1 MTEIAFHFSLSDKLA
16 YSCRLLRKVCGR
28 DTRAVVLGDAQQIGR
43 LDQLLWTFS
52 AADFLA
58 HCRADSKPET
68 LAMSPIVL
76 TEQLS
81 TLRVDPSQ
89 SPVLVNLS
97 TQLPAGFEKYE
108 RLIELI
114 GQDEEDTAQARQRW
128 KYYKARGYAI
138 KHHDLARSEGL

>member
-1 MTEIAFHFSLSDKLA
+1 MTEIAFHLHLADKLA
-16 YSCRLLRKVCGR
+16 YSCRLLRKMSGR
-28 DTRAVVLGDAQQIGR
+28 DAKAVVLGDAQQIGR

-58 HCRADSKPET
+58 HCRDDARPET

-81 TLRVDPSQ
+81 TLRVEPNRSQ
-89 SPVLVNLS
+89 VLVNL
-97 TQLPAGFEKYE
+97 TLQLPAGFEKYQ

-114 GQDEEDTAQARQRW
+114 GRDEDDVAQGRRRW
-128 KYYKARGYAI
+128 KYYKDRGYALT
-138 KHHDLARSEGL
+138 HHEQASGGVR